1 MDIAIFEATKPE
13 QLYTFTQSSQIA
25 SQTGCLGHL
34 RADFGEGGTEFHTS
48 WEDHCGDL
56 KTDEFKAL
64 FNEIIE
70 ELRNGTENGK
80 LFASRA
86 NLARF
91 CFRHPTAAIAQAKDS
106 SAYRFN
112 DGDYAYLMRLN
123 SNPGDYNVYIYV
135 YIGDWLDKHLR
146 EAEHG
151 IRFIDPHY
159 NELFRMPDG
168 GQVRLTYRDGRSVVR
183 TCRYIDDYHAEIGCS
198 LYHICE
204 FAEMCEQSGIK
215 VEPVTRP
222 IPPMDRTEREYR
234 GEER

>member
-1 MDIAIFEATKPE
+1 MTIEIFEATKLE
-13 QLYTFTQSSQIA
+13 QLYTFTQSQQLA
-25 SQTGCLGHL
+25 SQTGCLGHF
-34 RADFGEGGTEFHTS
+34 RADFGPDGDEFHSS
-48 WEDHCGDL
+48 WEDQRPDL
-56 KTDEFKAL
+56 KTDAFKVQ
-64 FNEIIE
+64 FNEIID
-70 ELRNGTENGK
+70 ELRNGTDNGK
-80 LFASRA
+80 LFSTRA

-106 SAYRFN
+106 TAYRFT

-135 YIGDWLDKHLR
+135 YIGDWLDRHLR
-146 EAEHG
+146 EAERG

-159 NELFRMPDG
+159 HELFRMPDG

-183 TCRYIDDYHAEIGCS
+183 TCRYVDDYHAEIGS
-198 LYHICE
+198 NLYHICE

-215 VEPVTRP
+215 VEPVT
-222 IPPMDRTEREYR
+222 PPVPSQNRMEREYG

>member
-1 MDIAIFEATKPE
+1 MDILIFEATKPE
-13 QLYTFTQSSQIA
+13 QLYTFTQSQQIA

-80 LFASRA
+80 LLSSRA

-91 CFRHPTAAIAQAKDS
+91 CFRHPTAAISQAKDS
-106 SAYRFN
+106 TAYRF
-112 DGDYAYLMRLN
+112 DVGDYAYLMRLN
-123 SNPGDYNVYIYV
+123 SNRGDYNVYIYV

-146 EAEHG
+146 EAERG

-159 NELFRMPDG
+159 HELFRMPDG
-168 GQVRLTYRDGRSVVR
+168 GQVRLTYRDGKSVVR
-183 TCRYIDDYHAEIGCS
+183 TCRYVDEYHAEIGS
-198 LYHICE
+198 NLYHICE
-204 FAEMCEQSGIK
+204 FAEMAEQSGIK
-215 VEPVTRP
+215 VEPVTPP
-222 IPPMDRTEREYR
+222 IPPMDRTEREYG

>member
-1 MDIAIFEATKPE
+1 MNIEIFEATKPE

-34 RADFGEGGTEFHTS
+34 RADFGENGTGFYTS
-48 WEDHCGDL
+48 WEDHRGDL
-56 KTDEFKAL
+56 KTDSFKAR
-64 FNEIIE
+64 FNEIID

-80 LFASRA
+80 PFASRA

-91 CFRHPTAAIAQAKDS
+91 CFGHPTAAIAQAKDS

-123 SNPGDYNVYIYV
+123 SNRGDYNVYIYV
-135 YIGDWLDKHLR
+135 YIGDWLDRHLR
-146 EAEHG
+146 EAERG
-151 IRFIDPHY
+151 VRFIDPHY
-159 NELFRMPDG
+159 HELFRMPDG
-168 GQVRLTYRDGRSVVR
+168 GQVRLTYLDGKSVVR
-183 TCRYIDDYHAEIGCS
+183 TCRYVDDYHAEIGS
-198 LYHICE
+198 NLYHICE

-215 VEPVTRP
+215 VDPVTPP
-222 IPPMDRTEREYR
+222 IPSMSKTEREYG

>member
-1 MDIAIFEATKPE
+1 MNIEIFEATTPE
-13 QLYTFTQSSQIA
+13 QLYSFTQSSQIA

-80 LFASRA
+80 LLSSRA

-106 SAYRFN
+106 TAYRF
-112 DGDYAYLMRLN
+112 DVGDYAYLMRLN
-123 SNPGDYNVYIYV
+123 SNRGDYNVYIYV
-135 YIGDWLDKHLR
+135 YVADWLDRHLR
-146 EAEHG
+146 EAERG
-151 IRFIDPHY
+151 VRFIDPHY
-159 NELFRMPDG
+159 HELFRMPDG
-168 GQVRLTYRDGRSVVR
+168 GQVRLTYRDGKSVVR
-183 TCRYIDDYHAEIGCS
+183 TCRYVDDYHAEIGS
-198 LYHICE
+198 NLYHICE
-204 FAEMCEQSGIK
+204 FAEMAEQSGIK

>member
-1 MDIAIFEATKPE
+1 MNIEIFEATTPE

-80 LFASRA
+80 LLSSRA

-91 CFRHPTAAIAQAKDS
+91 CFRHPTATIVQAKDS
-106 SAYRFN
+106 TAYRF
-112 DGDYAYLMRLN
+112 DVGDYAYLMRLN
-123 SNPGDYNVYIYV
+123 SNRGDYNVYIYV
-135 YIGDWLDKHLR
+135 YIADWLDKHLR
-146 EAEHG
+146 EAERG

-168 GQVRLTYRDGRSVVR
+168 GQVRLTYRDGKSVVR
-183 TCRYIDDYHAEIGCS
+183 TSRYIDDYHAEIGSS

-215 VEPVTRP
+215 VEPVTP
-222 IPPMDRTEREYR
+222 IIQNKSREIHDKGDEAR
-234 GEER
+234 

>member
-1 MDIAIFEATKPE
+1 MNVEIFEATKPE

-34 RADFGEGGTEFHTS
+34 RADFGENGTGFYTS
-48 WEDHCGDL
+48 WEDHRGDL
-56 KTDEFKAL
+56 KTDAFKAR

-70 ELRNGTENGK
+70 ELRHGTDNGK
-80 LFASRA
+80 LFSSRA

-91 CFRHPTAAIAQAKDS
+91 CFSHPTAAIAQAKDS

-123 SNPGDYNVYIYV
+123 SNRGDYNVYIYV
-135 YIGDWLDKHLR
+135 YVADWLDKHLR
-146 EAEHG
+146 EAERG
-151 IRFIDPHY
+151 VRFIDPHY
-159 NELFRMPDG
+159 KELFRMPDG
-168 GQVRLTYRDGRSVVR
+168 GQVRLTYRDGKSVVR
-183 TCRYIDDYHAEIGCS
+183 TCRYIDDYHAEIGSS

-215 VEPVTRP
+215 VEPVTP
-222 IPPMDRTEREYR
+222 AIQNKARESHDKGDEAR
-234 GEER
+234 

>member
-1 MDIAIFEATKPE
+1 MNIEIFEATTPE

-34 RADFGEGGTEFHTS
+34 RADFGENGTGFYTS

-56 KTDEFKAL
+56 KTDEFKAR

-80 LFASRA
+80 LFSSRA

-91 CFRHPTAAIAQAKDS
+91 CFRHPTAEIPQSRGS
-106 SAYRFN
+106 SAYRFD
-112 DGDYAYLMRLN
+112 DGRYAYLMRLN
-123 SNPGDYNVYIYV
+123 SNPGDNNIYIYI
-135 YIGDWLDKHLR
+135 YIGDWLNRHLR
-146 EAEHG
+146 EAERG
-151 IRFIDPHY
+151 VRFIDPHY
-159 NELFRMPDG
+159 HELFRMPDG
-168 GQVRLTYRDGRSVVR
+168 GQIRLTYRDGKSVIR
-183 TCRYIDDYHAEIGCS
+183 TCRYVDDYHAEIGS
-198 LYHICE
+198 NLYHICE

-215 VEPVTRP
+215 AEPVTPP
-222 IPPMDRTEREYR
+222 IPPMDRTEREYG

>member
-80 LFASRA
+80 LLSSRA

-91 CFRHPTAAIAQAKDS
+91 CFRHPTAGIPQAQGS
-106 SAYRFN
+106 SAFRF
-112 DGDYAYLMRLN
+112 DEGGYAYLMRLN
-123 SNPGDYNVYIYV
+123 SNSGDYNVYIYI
-135 YIGDWLDKHLR
+135 YIGDWLDRHLR
-146 EAEHG
+146 EAEKG

-159 NELFRMPDG
+159 HELFRMLDG
-168 GQVRLTYRDGRSVVR
+168 GQVRLTYRDGKSVIR
-183 TCRYIDDYHAEIGCS
+183 ICRYIDDYHAEIGS
-198 LYHICE
+198 NFYHICE

-215 VEPVTRP
+215 VEPVTPP
-222 IPPMDRTEREYR
+222 IQSIDRSCREYG

>member
-1 MDIAIFEATKPE
+1 MNIEIFEATTPE

-48 WEDHCGDL
+48 WEEHCGDL

-80 LFASRA
+80 LLSSRA

-91 CFRHPTAAIAQAKDS
+91 CFRHPTATIVQAKDS
-106 SAYRFN
+106 TAYRF
-112 DGDYAYLMRLN
+112 DVGDYAYLMRLN
-123 SNPGDYNVYIYV
+123 SNRGDYNVYIYV
-135 YIGDWLDKHLR
+135 YIADWLDKHLR
-146 EAEHG
+146 EAERG

-168 GQVRLTYRDGRSVVR
+168 GQVRLTYRDGKSVVR
-183 TCRYIDDYHAEIGCS
+183 TSRYIDDYHAEIGSS

-215 VEPVTRP
+215 VEPVTP
-222 IPPMDRTEREYR
+222 IIQNKSREIHDKGDEAR
-234 GEER
+234 

>member
-1 MDIAIFEATKPE
+1 MNIEIFEATTPE

-80 LFASRA
+80 LLSSRA

-91 CFRHPTAAIAQAKDS
+91 CFRHPTAAISQAKDS
-106 SAYRFN
+106 TAYRF
-112 DGDYAYLMRLN
+112 DVGDYAYLMRLN
-123 SNPGDYNVYIYV
+123 SNRDDYNIYIYV
-135 YIGDWLDKHLR
+135 YVADWLDKHLH
-146 EAEHG
+146 EAERG

-159 NELFRMPDG
+159 HELFRMPDG
-168 GQVRLTYRDGRSVVR
+168 GQVRLTYRDGKSVVR
-183 TCRYIDDYHAEIGCS
+183 TCRYIDDYHAEIGSS

-215 VEPVTRP
+215 VEPVTP
-222 IPPMDRTEREYR
+222 IIQSRARETNEIG